1 MKQQDYGKPYI
12 GCLNS
17 PIQEYA
23 QHPYKGNRQYPY
35 MGVHHYFY
43 MKRSKSTTGN
53 NTTDVRIAGSVS
65 LPSTTY
71 KAYLSS
77 TDYKKDQ
84 QLKKSLDI
92 YSIMH
97 VLGIPIY

>member
-1 MKQQDYGKPYI
+1 M
-12 GCLNS
+12 L
-17 PIQEYA
+17 
-23 QHPYKGNRQYPY
+23 QHPYKDNGQYPY
-35 MGVHHYFY
+35 MGVHHYLY
-43 MKRSKSTTGN
+43 MGKEVKVVLVN
-53 NTTDVRIAGSVS
+53 NATYVRIAKTVL
-65 LPSTTY
+65 LPSTTC
-71 KAYLSS
+71 KAYFSS